1 MNNERGGSREYLGKG
16 LAFPLQM
23 NARGELALAS
33 GERDIEQSLRIILA
47 TRPGERVMRPEFGC
61 RVHDL
66 LFEPLN
72 AATKSLMQQ
81 YVIEAVTM
89 WEPRVDV
96 LAVDV
101 YVDQEMAGAL
111 LIEIHYLIK
120 ETHDERSI
128 VYPFFLLGEEE
139 W

>member
-1 MNNERGGSREYLGKG
+1 MSNQHGWGQEYLGKG

-23 NARGELALAS
+23 NARGELALA
-33 GERDIEQSLRIILA
+33 GGARDIEQSLRIILG
-47 TRPGERVMRPEFGC
+47 TRPGERVMRPAFGC

-81 YVIEAVTM
+81 YVMEAVTM
-89 WEPRVDV
+89 WEPRVEL

-111 LIEIHYLIK
+111 LIEIHYHIK

>member
-1 MNNERGGSREYLGKG
+1 VNAKSREKEFLGQG
-16 LAFPLQM
+16 LAFPLQV
-23 NARGELALAS
+23 NARGELALT
-33 GERDIEQSLRIILA
+33 GGGRDIEQSLRIILA

-61 RVHDL
+61 RVHDM

-81 YVIEAVTM
+81 YVMEAVTM

-101 YVDQEMAGAL
+101 YVDQEMSGAL
-111 LIEIHYLIK
+111 LIEIHYFIK